1 MVTAVDW
8 LELAGLPL
16 EEAMAF
22 IKKAGDYQVE
32 VILLRPDREIELVGS
47 QRVVQVRPA
56 GPRRLQVITA
66 GDLYERGC
74 KNGIQNY

>member
-32 VILLRPDREIELVGS
+32 VILLRPDREIEPVGS

-56 GPRRLQVITA
+56 GPGRLQVITA
-66 GDLYERGC
+66 CDLYRKGV
-74 KNGIQNY
+74 